1 MTRPS
6 DGDQRLIELGVTKN
20 VRIFEEIIPDMTI
33 TAIANRM
40 GGDIILGRAIRNE
53 SDLMQ
58 LIEQG
63 VPKATIRYLADSLG
77 IDPKELI
84 QYLPVTPRNLQRYQD
99 SDRLSDTV
107 SDHIVALAELFEHG
121 EDALG
126 KDYFR
131 DWLHGDILALGKPEA
146 R

>member
-1 MTRPS
+1 
-6 DGDQRLIELGVTKN
+6 
-20 VRIFEEIIPDMTI
+20 MTI
-33 TAIANRM
+33 IAIANRL
-40 GGDIILGRAIRNE
+40 GGNEILGRVIRSE
-53 SDLMQ
+53 ADLMQ

-77 IDPKELI
+77 IEPKELVE
-84 QYLPVTPRNLQRYQD
+84 YLPVTPRNLQRYQD
-99 SDRLSDTV
+99 SDRLSDIV

-131 DWLHGDILALGKPEA
+131 DWLHGSILSLGNRRPVEFLKTHKGIGIVDRELGRIEHGIFA
-146 R
+146 

>member
-1 MTRPS
+1 
-6 DGDQRLIELGVTKN
+6 
-20 VRIFEEIIPDMTI
+20 MTI

-40 GGDIILGRAIRNE
+40 GGDKILGRAVRNE

-126 KDYFR
+126 KAYFR
-131 DWLHGDILALGKPEA
+131 DWLHGEILSLGNRKPIEFLKTHKGIDIIDRELGRIEHGIFA
-146 R
+146 

>member
-1 MTRPS
+1 
-6 DGDQRLIELGVTKN
+6 
-20 VRIFEEIIPDMTI
+20 MTI
-33 TAIANRM
+33 IAIANRL
-40 GGDIILGRAIRNE
+40 GGHEVLGRSVRSEA
-53 SDLMQ
+53 DLMH

-77 IDPKELI
+77 IEPKELVE
-84 QYLPVTPRNLQRYQD
+84 YLPVTPRNLQRYQD
-99 SDRLSDTV
+99 KDLLSDSV

-131 DWLHGDILALGKPEA
+131 DWLHGSILALGNRRPVDFLKTHKGIGIVDREIGRIEHGIFA
-146 R
+146 

>member
-1 MTRPS
+1 
-6 DGDQRLIELGVTKN
+6 
-20 VRIFEEIIPDMTI
+20 MTI

-40 GGDIILGRAIRNE
+40 GGAKILGRAVRNE

-63 VPKATIRYLADSLG
+63 VPKATIPYLADSLG

-84 QYLPVTPRNLQRYQD
+84 QYLPVTPRNLQRYQE

-131 DWLHGDILALGKPEA
+131 DWLHGDILALGNRKPIEFLRTHKGIGIIDSELIRIEHGVLA
-146 R
+146 

>member
-1 MTRPS
+1 
-6 DGDQRLIELGVTKN
+6 
-20 VRIFEEIIPDMTI
+20 MTI

-40 GGDIILGRAIRNE
+40 GGNKILGRTIRNE
-53 SDLMQ
+53 ADLMQ
-58 LIEQG
+58 LIERG

-77 IDPKELI
+77 IEPKELI
-84 QYLPVTPRNLQRYQD
+84 KYLPVTPRNLQRYQEHD
-99 SDRLSDTV
+99 LLSDTL

-131 DWLHGDILALGKPEA
+131 NWLHGSILALGNRRPVDFLKTHKGIGIIDRELGRIEHGIFA
-146 R
+146 

>member
-1 MTRPS
+1 
-6 DGDQRLIELGVTKN
+6 
-20 VRIFEEIIPDMTI
+20 MTI
-33 TAIANRM
+33 TAIAKRM
-40 GGDIILGRAIRNE
+40 GGDEILGRSIRNE
-53 SDLMQ
+53 ADLMQ
-58 LIEQG
+58 LIEHG
-63 VPKATIRYLADSLG
+63 VPKVTIRYLADSLG
-77 IDPKELI
+77 IEPKELI

-131 DWLHGDILALGKPEA
+131 DWLHGDILALGNRKPVEFLKTHKGIDIIDRELGRIEHGIFA
-146 R
+146 